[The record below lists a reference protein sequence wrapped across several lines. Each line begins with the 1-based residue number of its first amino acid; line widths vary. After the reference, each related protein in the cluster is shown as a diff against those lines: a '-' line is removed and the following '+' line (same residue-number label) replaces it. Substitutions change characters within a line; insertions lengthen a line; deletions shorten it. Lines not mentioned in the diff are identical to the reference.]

1 MTPLS
6 VSGPVNHNSNPIVIG
21 THDGVF
27 HADDVC
33 AVAALLFVYPDAT
46 GIRTR
51 DAVELAA
58 ADILVDVGGVYD
70 PATGRFDHHQRGRAG
85 ARPYG
90 VLYSA
95 FGLIWRHYGAAVCRV
110 LGVPEEHLDH
120 VVEQVDYSLVQAIDA
135 TDNGQNLYEGGR
147 AVFGV
152 SAPTLSAVISG
163 FNPSWHE
170 PSRDFDGQ
178 FNCAVSVAQAILRNE
193 VARTLGEA
201 LAWAKVSQAIRE
213 SANGPIVVLDQ
224 FVPWG
229 DQVRDEAPN
238 ALFVVFPS
246 ETGTWMVQA
255 INAKAGTFESRKLL
269 PESWAGL
276 RDEAFSDAVDLPD
289 GVFCH
294 PGRFICGAKSKGSAI
309 KLAKLALR

>member
-1 MTPLS
+1 MHPTPAS
-6 VSGPVNHNSNPIVIG
+6 NGPVASTSNHVIG

-27 HADDVC
+27 HADDVF
-33 AVAALLFVYPDAT
+33 AVAALLLAYPDAT
-46 GIRTR
+46 VIRTR
-51 DAVELAA
+51 NTSKLDR

-95 FGLIWRHYGAAVCRV
+95 FGLIWRHYAVRIMDA
-110 LGVPEEHLDH
+110 LGVPEEHFDH
-120 VVEQVDYSLVQAIDA
+120 VVEQVDFNLVQPVDA
-135 TDNGQNLYEGGR
+135 VDNGQALYEGGK

-152 SAPTLSAVISG
+152 SAPTLSGVISG

-170 PSRDFDGQ
+170 PERDFDAA
-178 FNCAVSVAQAILRNE
+178 FARAVGFAQAILRNE
-193 VARTLGEA
+193 VARSLGEA
-201 LAWAKVSQAIRE
+201 LAWAKVAQAIRE

-246 ETGTWMVQA
+246 ETGTWMCQA
-255 INAKAGTFESRKLL
+255 VNKTAGTFESRKLL

-276 RDEAFSDAVDLPD
+276 RDGDFCAITGVED

-294 PGRFICGAKSKGSAI
+294 PGRFIGGAKSKASALR
-309 KLAKLALR
+309 LAQLALR